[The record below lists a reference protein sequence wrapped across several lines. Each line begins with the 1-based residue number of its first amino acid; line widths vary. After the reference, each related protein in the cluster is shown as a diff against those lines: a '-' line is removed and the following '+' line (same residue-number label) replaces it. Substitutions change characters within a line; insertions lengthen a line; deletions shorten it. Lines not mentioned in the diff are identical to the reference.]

1 MKDLYFG
8 LFKTEVMRDRYMFF
22 NAIRVMVMDLLHLP
36 RNNFE
41 NTDLLFLSEKKW
53 QIILNKLL
61 GYEISEI
68 KDFQRSLLR
77 KVRVVKHEKQENLLR
92 YMKGNHFNVTF
103 FLREAIGAY
112 ILKAE
117 EREKKANFE
126 AEKLVG
132 ETSKAAAQSGRGRAR
147 SLYDYLK
154 IDELQADEELE
165 EIREK
170 KRRQKEV
177 LKKEIKTQIKL
188 INK

>member
-1 MKDLYFG
+1 ML
-8 LFKTEVMRDRYMFF
+8 RDRFMFF
-22 NAIRVMVMDLLHLP
+22 NAARVMVMDLLHLP

-41 NTDLLFLSEKKW
+41 NTDLLFLKEKKW
-53 QIILNKLL
+53 QILLNKLL

-92 YMKGNHFNVTF
+92 YMKGNDFNVTF
-103 FLREAIGAY
+103 FFREAMGAY

-117 EREKKANFE
+117 EKERKALCE
-126 AEKLVG
+126 AERLAG
-132 ETSKAAAQSGRGRAR
+132 ESSKMTAQAGIRGRGR

-154 IDELQADEELE
+154 IDETPLEEELE
-165 EIREK
+165 MIKEK

-177 LKKEIKTQIKL
+177 LKQEIKSQIKL